1 MKDFNIKL
9 QAVEVALSNDLKTVV
24 LGDFGLEDE
33 KTRQEVQTLV
43 FEYFFPQLE
52 IAFYPLNQADDQ
64 LGYKDLLGGVGIL
77 KDIDEYELMI
87 LEEEKNT
94 NSKNYQAIGHTFA
107 NWFAQLWENV
117 GGKKLNLPT
126 FLLPNDD
133 TMMKFDLNQKI
144 WLKDESYK

>member
-1 MKDFNIKL
+1 MKDFSIKL
-9 QAVEVALSNDLKTVV
+9 QAFEEMLSNDLKAVAM
-24 LGDFGLEDE
+24 GDFALEDE
-33 KTRQEVQTLV
+33 KTKPEVQTLV

-77 KDIDEYELMI
+77 QDADEHELI
-87 LEEEKNT
+87 TLEEEKNT
-94 NSKNYQAIGHTFA
+94 NSKNYQAMGNTFA
-107 NWFAQLWENV
+107 DWFAQLWENA

-126 FLLPNDD
+126 FLIPNDD

-144 WLKDESYK
+144 WLKDEGYK